1 MMGGK
6 SARGFGM
13 RLRLTVHRIAA
24 HESGFSLLWAMV
36 LVVLLATIV
45 SSLLIWSR
53 YTLRVGGMTQIQD
66 SQRALSNRANLEQ
79 AALNAVNSVSAQAS
93 VPISVSQSLVPAVTG
108 VTTSQLQSTLMST
121 VFPALQKQGLTVQS
135 YSLYT
140 TPASAVLQTQLSQV
154 QSVLNAAVN
163 SLNVILQTVVNDAV
177 RLDFSGA
184 ISALNATF
192 TAIQNVLFLN
202 MIASALNAVVSTT
215 SGVQIPHA
223 IVNVASA
230 NGNTIVLD
238 ISYAFQEYGPKSMPL
253 TPANALS
260 LLTSVQGIGTFVS
273 SIPALLGSLITG
285 SQLIIPLPDWAL
297 QVAVV

>member
-1 MMGGK
+1 MFARGLGGRGLVARH
-6 SARGFGM
+6 SARPRSF
-13 RLRLTVHRIAA
+13 RSR
-24 HESGFSLLWAMV
+24 GFSLLWSMV

-45 SSLLIWSR
+45 TTLLVWSR
-53 YTLRVGGMTQIQD
+53 YTLRVGGFTQIQD
-66 SQRALSNRANLEQ
+66 TQRAMTSQANLEQ
-79 AALNAVNSVSAQAS
+79 TALNAVSSVSTQAS
-93 VPISVSQSLVPAVTG
+93 LPISVSQSLVPTVTA
-108 VTTSQLQSTLMST
+108 VTTSQLQTTLVNT

-184 ISALNATF
+184 ISALNASF

-202 MIASALNAVVSTT
+202 MIASALNALVSTT

>member
-1 MMGGK
+1 M
-6 SARGFGM
+6 
-13 RLRLTVHRIAA
+13 
-24 HESGFSLLWAMV
+24 
-36 LVVLLATIV
+36 
-45 SSLLIWSR
+45 
-53 YTLRVGGMTQIQD
+53 
-66 SQRALSNRANLEQ
+66 
-79 AALNAVNSVSAQAS
+79 NSVSTQAS
-93 VPISVSQSLVPAVTG
+93 VPISVSQSLVPTVTG
-108 VTTSQLQSTLMST
+108 VTTGQLQSVLTNT

-140 TPASAVLQTQLSQV
+140 TPASSVLQTQLSQV

-163 SLNVILQTVVNDAV
+163 SLNVILQTVLNDAL
-177 RLDFSGA
+177 RFDFSGA
-184 ISALNATF
+184 ISALNASF
-192 TAIQNVLFLN
+192 AAMQNVLFLN
-202 MIASALNAVVSTT
+202 MIASALNSIVSTT

-223 IVNVASA
+223 IVNVTSAS
-230 NGNTIVLD
+230 GNTVALD

-285 SQLIIPLPDWAL
+285 QPLIIPLPDWAL

>member
-1 MMGGK
+1 MF
-6 SARGFGM
+6 ARGLEGWDLVA
-13 RLRLTVHRIAA
+13 RHSSGPSKSRTR
-24 HESGFSLLWAMV
+24 GFSLMWSMV

-45 SSLLIWSR
+45 TTLLIWSR
-53 YTLRVGGMTQIQD
+53 YTLRVGGLTQIQD
-66 SQRALSNRANLEQ
+66 TQRAMTSRANLEQ
-79 AALNAVNSVSAQAS
+79 TALNAVNSVSAQAS
-93 VPISVSQSLVPAVTG
+93 VPIPVSQSLVPTVTA
-108 VTTSQLQSTLMST
+108 VTTSQLQTALVNT

-154 QSVLNAAVN
+154 QSVLSAAVN
-163 SLNVILQTVVNDAV
+163 SLNVILQTVFNDAV

-184 ISALNATF
+184 ISALNASF
-192 TAIQNVLFLN
+192 TAVQNVLFLN
-202 MIASALNAVVSTT
+202 MIASALNAVVTAT
-215 SGVQIPHA
+215 SGMQIPHA
-223 IVNVASA
+223 IVNVA
-230 NGNTIVLD
+230 NGSGNNIVLD
-238 ISYAFQEYGPKSMPL
+238 FSYAFQEYGPKSMPL
-253 TPANALS
+253 TPANAIS